1 MSWHPG
7 WRSNRLHR
15 RHAVHHFR
23 TNITSIHWSRWIW
36 GHIVLRLGY
45 TAGTVCPQQHC
56 INFGTQI
63 VDVVDE
69 TSETETSSSN
79 YSSTC
84 DAIPR
89 SEISKFLSYFQMNI
103 LHD

>member
-1 MSWHPG
+1 M
-7 WRSNRLHR
+7 
-15 RHAVHHFR
+15 
-23 TNITSIHWSRWIW
+23 
-36 GHIVLRLGY
+36 LRLGY

-69 TSETETSSSN
+69 TSETETSFSI
-79 YSSTC
+79 TC
-84 DAIPR
+84 DVIPR
-89 SEISKFLSYFQMNI
+89 SEFSKFLSYHFMNI